1 MVIIAVDGPVGAGK
15 STAARLLAKR
25 MGYAYLDTGATYR
38 AIGWKAHAEGTGLNE
53 LNEESLA
60 RLCAH
65 TRIEIELTHDR
76 QRIVVDGK
84 DVTAEI
90 RTPAMSRMAS
100 AVAGFAPVR
109 SHLVRMQRQ
118 TGLNL
123 EGRYGGVVVE
133 GRDIGTVVFPDASV
147 KFYMDADIAERG
159 RRRWEELK
167 GKGLEVDLP
176 EIIKGIMKRDEYDK
190 GRSVDPLR
198 KAPDAIVIDTT
209 CLALEEVVERMLKKI
224 PQDIR

>member
-1 MVIIAVDGPVGAGK
+1 MIIAVDGPVGAGK
-15 STAARLLAKR
+15 STAARFLAKK
-25 MGYAYLDTGATYR
+25 MDYAYLDTGATYR

-53 LNEESLA
+53 LNEENLA
-60 RLCAH
+60 RLCTH
-65 TRIEIELTHDR
+65 TRIEIELAHDS

-90 RTPAMSRMAS
+90 RTPEMSRMAS
-100 AVAGFAPVR
+100 AVAGFVSVR
-109 SHLVRMQRQ
+109 SYLVRMQRQ

-123 EGRYGGVVVE
+123 EGQYGGVVVE
-133 GRDIGTVVFPDASV
+133 GRDIGTVVFPDAPV

-167 GKGLEVDLP
+167 DKGLEVDLH
-176 EIIKGIMKRDEYDK
+176 EIIKGIMKRDEDDK

-209 CLALEEVVERMLKKI
+209 GLALEEVVERMLKEI
-224 PQDIR
+224 PQDTR

>member
-1 MVIIAVDGPVGAGK
+1 MIIAVDGPGGAGK

-38 AIGWKAHAEGTGLNE
+38 AIGWKAHAEGAGLQ
-53 LNEESLA
+53 EEALA

-65 TRIEIELTHDR
+65 TRVEIELTQDS
-76 QRIVVDGK
+76 QQIIVDGK

-90 RTPAMSRMAS
+90 RTPEMSRMAS
-100 AVAGFAPVR
+100 AVAGFASVR

-118 TGLNL
+118 TGLSL
-123 EGRYGGVVVE
+123 EGQYGGVVVE
-133 GRDIGTVVFPDASV
+133 GRDIGTAVFPDAPV

-167 GKGLEVDLP
+167 EKGLEVDLH
-176 EIIKGIMKRDEYDK
+176 EIIKGIMKRDEDDK

-209 CLALEEVVERMLKKI
+209 GLALEEVVERMQKEI
-224 PQDIR
+224 PQDTR

>member
-15 STAARLLAKR
+15 STAARFLAKK

-38 AIGWKAHAEGTGLNE
+38 AIGWKVHAEGTGLNE
-53 LNEESLA
+53 EDLA

-84 DVTAEI
+84 DVTSEI

-123 EGRYGGVVVE
+123 EGQYGGVVVE
-133 GRDIGTVVFPDASV
+133 GRDIGTVVFPDAPV

-159 RRRWEELK
+159 RRRWEELR
-167 GKGLEVDLP
+167 GKGLEVDLH
-176 EIIKGIMKRDEYDK
+176 EIIKGITKRDEYDK

-209 CLALEEVVERMLKKI
+209 GLALEEVVERMLKQI
-224 PQDIR
+224 PQGTR